1 VFQNVRRTIGRLAIR
16 DDHFYIRIVLCLD
29 AFQASGQ
36 NIRSVVS
43 GYNDGDFHASASF
56 AFGRI
61 MLSMSANRPD
71 SRMNFDGLWDQEQ
84 LGVGR
89 ALWLTFSPVTDY
101 IDVVLPIACE

>member
-1 VFQNVRRTIGRLAIR
+1 
-16 DDHFYIRIVLCLD
+16 
-29 AFQASGQ
+29 
-36 NIRSVVS
+36 
-43 GYNDGDFHASASF
+43 
-56 AFGRI
+56 